1 MFELVNS
8 LISDYGYFSLF
19 LTSFLA
25 STILPFGS
33 EGVVVLLIYSD
44 FNLFTV
50 VMVATVGNYLGA
62 CTTYYIGLKGRSEV
76 IDKYLSISQEQL
88 AKTDSLFQKYGVYVL
103 LFTWV
108 PGIGDVIT
116 ATGGLLKLPFKIFS
130 IYVFAG
136 KFARYLV
143 VAYLTAQLW

>member
-33 EGVVVLLIYSD
+33 ESVVALLVHSG

-62 CTTYYIGLKGRSEV
+62 CTTYYIGLKGRSEI
-76 IDKYLSISQEQL
+76 IDKYLPISQGQL
-88 AKTDSLFQKYGVYVL
+88 AKTDKLFKKYGVYVL

-108 PGIGDVIT
+108 PGIGDAIT
-116 ATGGLLKLPFKIFS
+116 AAGGLLKLPFKTFS

-136 KFARYLV
+136 KFARYLA
-143 VAYLTAQLW
+143 VAYLISQV

>member
-1 MFELVNS
+1 MFELVES
-8 LISDYGYFSLF
+8 LISNYGYLSLF

-33 EGVVVLLIYSD
+33 EGMVILLIHSD

-62 CTTYYIGLKGRSEV
+62 CTTYYIGLKGRTGI
-76 IDKYLSISQEQL
+76 IDKYLLISHEQL
-88 AKTDSLFQKYGVYVL
+88 AKTDRLFQKYGVYVL

-108 PGIGDVIT
+108 PGIGDAIT
-116 ATGGLLKLPFKIFS
+116 AAGGLLKLPFKVFS

-136 KFARYLV
+136 KFARYFV
-143 VAYLTAQLW
+143 VAYLAAQL